1 MEDKRYIISETA
13 GITGLEPHVLRY
25 WEEELALKIP
35 RNELGHRYYTK
46 ELIDLFCYIKELKEK
61 GYQLKAIRSELTKST
76 ELSAVQ
82 SPVAE
87 ISNRAADDRME
98 KFLAI
103 IGNVVTQ
110 SLKAN
115 NSALKEDIS
124 NEVSDRVIKQVD
136 YLFRVN
142 EEAEEERYKRFDETI
157 RKYQKSAKEV
167 AAGSDNKGKRKK
179 NKSSYRKI

>member
-1 MEDKRYIISETA
+1 M
-13 GITGLEPHVLRY
+13 G
-25 WEEELALKIP
+25 
-35 RNELGHRYYTK
+35 
-46 ELIDLFCYIKELKEK
+46 YIKEIKEK
-61 GYQLKAIRSELTKST
+61 GYQLKAIRSEWTKST
-76 ELSAVQ
+76 ELTAVQ

-157 RKYQKSAKEV
+157 RNYQKSAKEV